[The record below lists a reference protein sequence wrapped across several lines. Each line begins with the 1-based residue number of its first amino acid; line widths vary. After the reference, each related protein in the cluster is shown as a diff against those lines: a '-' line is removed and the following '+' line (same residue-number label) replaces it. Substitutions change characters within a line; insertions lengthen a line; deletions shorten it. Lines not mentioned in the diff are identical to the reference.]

1 MVIVCLILFFCF
13 VDQEALDE
21 LEELKKIVPQEAL
34 VYFLLSKVCVPC
46 SIDWYGNLLNGK
58 WNFLLIFFIFVK
70 FLYSQNLYYGNL
82 YFSH

>member
-46 SIDWYGNLLNGK
+46 SIDWYGNLLNG
-58 WNFLLIFFIFVK
+58 
-70 FLYSQNLYYGNL
+70 
-82 YFSH
+82 